1 MKDFNFFSPYL
12 LEKQNKNSKIWFII
26 AVSSVLTIGLI
37 TFTTFNIYYMNRYK
51 SEISKVESYLN
62 SKETMEQ
69 LEKYEEVSERLV
81 LLNTYFDTVKEI
93 DDKLDSYDTV
103 STELLDKLSSI
114 MPQDASMTNLAIS
127 NKDVEINYSI
137 KSLLQ
142 AAELEHN
149 LKELNIFEQ
158 VHINIVDMQTNYT
171 AIISCKLKDVNKSE
185 AQTDK

>member
-1 MKDFNFFSPYL
+1 
-12 LEKQNKNSKIWFII
+12 
-26 AVSSVLTIGLI
+26 
-37 TFTTFNIYYMNRYK
+37 
-51 SEISKVESYLN
+51 
-62 SKETMEQ
+62 
-69 LEKYEEVSERLV
+69 
-81 LLNTYFDTVKEI
+81 
-93 DDKLDSYDTV
+93 
-103 STELLDKLSSI
+103 
-114 MPQDASMTNLAIS
+114 
-127 NKDVEINYSI
+127 SI